1 MILLVGDTV
10 VHPGETR
17 PPLSVET
24 SNRLEHSD
32 LSRLSNPAITPSM
45 RALQNPDQNDSPL
58 VTISWARQFDQAIR
72 SLLIYEREIQP
83 ILGQRIR

>member
-45 RALQNPDQNDSPL
+45 RALQNPDQRGLRAVTVDTGRILSDEGGEVLPRDHRWSP
-58 VTISWARQFDQAIR
+58 
-72 SLLIYEREIQP
+72 
-83 ILGQRIR
+83 